1 MDKELILKEATM
13 EDAQMLL
20 EWRNDVQTKLA
31 SHNQDDVEK
40 EEHLIWISRIIND
53 PNRLLY
59 VAWQKIK
66 PDGVQ
71 AVGTCRAD
79 YCKLNDV
86 YELSWTVAPHAR
98 GRGIGKRMV
107 KLLVDM
113 YSDKNIK
120 AKVKEENIASRRIAK
135 YAGVELDYI
144 KDDICYYYRGAI
156 INLDLKQ
163 IGE

>member
-13 EDAQMLL
+13 DDVQMLL

-86 YELSWTVAPHAR
+86 YELSWTVAPEAR
-98 GRGIGKRMV
+98 GRGTGKRMV
-107 KLLVDM
+107 AILANQLK
-113 YSDKNIK
+113 DKNIRAEVK
-120 AKVKEENIASRRIAK
+120 ADNIGSKKIAL
-135 YAGVELDYI
+135 YAGMVVDYYGNGVCHYCRKRI
-144 KDDICYYYRGAI
+144 K
-156 INLDLKQ
+156 K
-163 IGE
+163 